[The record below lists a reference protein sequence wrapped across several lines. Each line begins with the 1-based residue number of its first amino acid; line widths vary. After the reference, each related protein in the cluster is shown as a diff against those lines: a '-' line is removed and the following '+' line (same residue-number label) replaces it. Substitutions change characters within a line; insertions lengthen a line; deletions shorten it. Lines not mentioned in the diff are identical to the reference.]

1 MILDNE
7 NQNLKVHEWI
17 KQYTEVGTIDIV
29 TGYFTVG
36 ALAYLSQQV
45 NQKITKFR
53 LVLGDIVNFDQVD
66 DRPLELLNEN
76 ITIEAALNLSRLAQ
90 EAVDFL
96 KQDKVRAKTL
106 EPNFCHAKCYLFEP
120 SKKDD
125 RNKYFISGSSN
136 LTEAGIGLKHT
147 NNLEL
152 NIAETGNNS
161 QYKELVEWF
170 ETLWHKPQAHKEKTL
185 VAKDG
190 TSKKVDFKQY
200 LIEAIAKIFIEYS
213 PRDIYYKILFEL
225 FGNQILEIE
234 NDPEFNRQVGRLE
247 NTAVFNAL
255 YDFQKKGVLSLI
267 RMLQKYDGA
276 ILADAVGLGKTWSAL
291 TVMKFFQM
299 QGREV
304 ILLCP
309 KKLEDNWRR
318 YKEDQES
325 KFEPDKLKFFMRFHT
340 DMSSSRL
347 ESYSDR
353 ADKFF
358 RDDKPKL
365 IVIDESHNLRND
377 KANRYKFLVEQI
389 LQKNQDVKVLLISAT
404 PINNS
409 LNDARNQFKLMVQGN
424 VHGYDAKLGVRNID
438 YSFKQAQ
445 TMFNEW
451 RKDDNPKIGDFIKKL
466 SGNDFFRLTD
476 SLLVARTRK
485 MVESQETDLIFP
497 FKNKPVNLFV
507 TPHQLGNFESFEEL
521 FEHFP
526 PMLSGYQPAFYLDDD
541 SGVKKDVLKDE
552 KLRDRFLVKMIYI
565 LMVKRLES
573 SWFSFCSTVEK
584 IKDHHQNALDKIKAY
599 QANKAKPITL
609 ENDAGTLDD
618 DQNDDEFTEAVEQYT
633 LGKKRPIS
641 IAEIDRVGNL
651 DKFKEDLKQDLDA
664 LDKLS
669 VNLQKFAVKLDKEIA
684 PTTKKSVRLKSCDD
698 KLQSLIAEIVK
709 KRKSGIN
716 NHNPKVVIF
725 TVYRD
730 TAVYLF
736 EQLRARG
743 FDKIAIAS
751 GTGSY
756 SEDSDCS
763 QKMELILERFAP
775 YTKLFCEKEWAF
787 DTEKQGLEAFA
798 DWQEWVKENHPDT
811 YQKLTKPIDILIA
824 TDALSEGQNLQDAD
838 MVINYDI
845 HWNPVRIIQRMG
857 RIDRLGSPNR
867 EIFGTNFWPSD
878 NINSYLNLQGR
889 IEQRMAA
896 MKLAGSE
903 VDPQFSDSFAKMA
916 HDEDF
921 DRKMNDRMMEQ
932 MLITWDD
939 IEVSDQG
946 LGFDSLSLER
956 YRQDLLAEFNRDKD
970 KYRQMPKGVYS
981 GFVGDADSSNG
992 IVALLGYP
1000 AKPSKKLDHQ
1010 YQVFDLI
1017 YIDKS
1022 GKLVLNNQKEVL
1034 DFLTVNKDKDR
1045 FVPPAVDRGDQEAIA
1060 ELVNALKSW
1069 LRSQAVQT
1077 EVMEDGTTKETMGK
1091 AARDLIGKIKKGN
1104 QMAFDFIKQDGDV
1117 EQKFQVDKFDLVA
1130 WLLVSKCLNTD

>member
-7 NQNLKVHEWI
+7 KHLKVHEWI
-17 KQYTEVGTIDIV
+17 VKYTEEGTIDIV

-45 NQKITKFR
+45 NQKIAKFR
-53 LVLGDIVNFDQVD
+53 LVLGDIVNLDQVD
-66 DRPLELLNEN
+66 DRPLDLLNEN

-96 KQDKVRAKTL
+96 KQDKVKAKTL

-170 ETLWHKPQAHKEKTL
+170 ESLWNNPQAHKEKTIL
-185 VAKDG
+185 AKDG
-190 TSKKVDFKQY
+190 TSKKIDFKQY

-213 PRDIYYKILFEL
+213 PRDIYFKILFEL

-234 NDPEFNRQVGRLE
+234 NDPEFNRQIGRLE
-247 NTAVFNAL
+247 NTAIFRSL
-255 YDFQKKGVLSLI
+255 YKFQEKGVLSLI

-291 TVMKFFQM
+291 AVMKFFQM

-309 KKLEDNWRR
+309 KKLENNWRR
-318 YKEDQES
+318 YKEDQAS
-325 KFEPDKLKFFMRFHT
+325 KFEVDKLKFFMRFHT
-340 DMSSSRL
+340 DMNNSRL
-347 ESYSDR
+347 ESYNDR

-365 IVIDESHNLRND
+365 IVIDESHNLRNH

-409 LNDARNQFKLMVQGN
+409 LNDVRNQFKLMVQGN
-424 VHGYDAKLGVRNID
+424 VHGYETKLGVRNID
-438 YSFKQAQ
+438 HSFKQAQ
-445 TMFNEW
+445 TIFNDW
-451 RKDDNPKIGDFIKKL
+451 RKDKNPKIGDFIKKL

-485 MVESQETDLIFP
+485 MVESQETDLTFP
-497 FKNKPVNLFV
+497 VKNKPVNLFV
-507 TPHQLGNFESFEEL
+507 TPHQLGNFETFEEL
-521 FEHFP
+521 FDHFP
-526 PMLSGYQPAFYLDDD
+526 PMLSGYQPAFYLDDE
-541 SGVKKDVLKDE
+541 SGVKKDVLRDD

-573 SWFSFCSTVEK
+573 SWFSFYSTVEK
-584 IKDHHQNALDKIKAY
+584 IKDHHQNALDKIKSY
-599 QANKAKPITL
+599 QTNKAKAVLL
-609 ENDAGTLDD
+609 ENDVIDLDN
-618 DQNDDEFTEAVEQYT
+618 DQNDDDFTEAVEEYT
-633 LGKKRPIS
+633 LGKKRPIN
-641 IAEIDRVGNL
+641 IADIDAAGSL
-651 DKFKEDLKQDLDA
+651 DKFKEDLKKDLDA
-664 LDKLS
+664 LDNLY
-669 VNLQKFAVKLDKEIA
+669 VNLQKFDAKINKEVKKPHQI
-684 PTTKKSVRLKSCDD
+684 KSCDD
-698 KLQSLIAEIVK
+698 KLKELIAQIIK
-709 KRKSGIN
+709 KCNSGAN
-716 NHNPKVVIF
+716 NHNQKVVIF

-730 TAVYLF
+730 TAEYLF
-736 EQLRARG
+736 KQLQARG

-756 SEDSDCS
+756 SDDSDHKQS
-763 QKMELILERFAP
+763 MEAILERFAP
-775 YTKLFCEKEWAF
+775 YTKLFREKEWTF
-787 DTEKQGLEAFA
+787 ESEKEGLEAFA
-798 DWQEWVKENHPDT
+798 EWQEWIKENHPKT
-811 YQKLTKPIDILIA
+811 HQKLSKPIDILIA

-857 RIDRLGSPNR
+857 RIDRLGSPN
-867 EIFGTNFWPSD
+867 EQIFGINFWPSE

-903 VDPQFSDSFAKMA
+903 VDHQFSDSFAKMA

-921 DRKMNDRMMEQ
+921 DRKMNDRMIEQ
-932 MLITWDD
+932 MSITWDD

-970 KYRQMPKGVYS
+970 KYRQMPKGVYT
-981 GFVGDADSSNG
+981 GFVGDMATGARDG

-1034 DFLTVNKDKDR
+1034 DFLNVNKDQER
-1045 FVPPAVDRGDQEAIA
+1045 FVPDAVDRGEPVAIA

-1069 LRSQAVQT
+1069 LSSQAVQT
-1077 EVMEDGTTKETMGK
+1077 EVMEDGTEKKTMGNETLEVLQGLK
-1091 AARDLIGKIKKGN
+1091 KGSKVAIDRIKQNVTVDGKYQLNNFDLITW
-1104 QMAFDFIKQDGDV
+1104 V
-1117 EQKFQVDKFDLVA
+1117 LVT
-1130 WLLVSKCLNTD
+1130 V

>member
-7 NQNLKVHEWI
+7 NPNPKVHEWI
-17 KQYTEVGTIDIV
+17 AKYTEQGTIDIV
-29 TGYFTVG
+29 TGYFTIG

-45 NQKITKFR
+45 NQKITEFR
-53 LVLGDIVNFDQVD
+53 LVLGDIVNLNRVD
-66 DRPLELLNEN
+66 DRPLDLLNEN
-76 ITIEAALNLSRLAQ
+76 ITIEAALKLSFLAQ

-96 KQDKVRAKTL
+96 KQDKVKAKTL

-120 SKKDD
+120 SNQDG

-161 QYKELVEWF
+161 QYKELAAWF
-170 ETLWHKPQAHKEKTL
+170 ETLWQKPQAHTEKTIL
-185 VAKDG
+185 TKDG
-190 TSKKVDFKQY
+190 TSKEIDFKQY

-291 TVMKFFQM
+291 AVMKFFQM

-309 KKLEDNWRR
+309 KKLENNWRR
-318 YKEDQES
+318 YKEDQTS
-325 KFEPDKLKFFMRFHT
+325 KLEVDKLKFFIRFHT
-340 DMSSSRL
+340 DMSKSRL
-347 ESYSDR
+347 ESYTDR

-358 RDDKPKL
+358 GDDKPKL

-377 KANRYKFLVEQI
+377 KASRYKFLVEQI

-424 VHGYDAKLGVRNID
+424 VHGYDAKLGVKNID

-445 TMFNEW
+445 TLFNEW
-451 RKDDNPKIGDFIKKL
+451 RKDDNPTIGDFIKKL

-485 MVESQETDLIFP
+485 MVESQETDLMFP
-497 FKNKPVNLFV
+497 IKNKPVNLFV
-507 TPHQLGNFESFEEL
+507 TPHQLGNFETFEEL

-526 PMLSGYQPAFYLDDD
+526 PMLSGYQPAFYLDED
-541 SGVKKDVLKDE
+541 SGVKKDILRDE

-573 SWFSFCSTVEK
+573 SWFSFYSTVEK
-584 IKDHHQNALDKIKAY
+584 IKDHHQNTLDKIKVY
-599 QANKAKPITL
+599 QASKAKTVIL
-609 ENDAGTLDD
+609 ENDPLNLDD
-618 DQNDDEFTEAVEQYT
+618 EQNDDEFTEAVEQYT
-633 LGKKRPIS
+633 LGQKRRIS
-641 IAEIDRVGNL
+641 IKKIDLGGNL
-651 DKFKEDLKQDLDA
+651 DKFKEDLKEDLDA
-664 LDKLS
+664 LDKLA
-669 VNLQKFAVKLDKEIA
+669 VNLQKFAVKLDKEIT
-684 PTTKKSVRLKSCDD
+684 PTSKKSERLKSCDD
-698 KLQSLIAEIVK
+698 KLKALIAEILK
-709 KRKSGIN
+709 KRNSGAN
-716 NHNPKVVIF
+716 NYNPKVVIF

-736 EQLRARG
+736 EQLQARG
-743 FDKIAIAS
+743 FQKIAIAS

-756 SEDSDCS
+756 SDDDTRKQSVEA
-763 QKMELILERFAP
+763 ILERFAP
-775 YTKLFCEKEWAF
+775 YTKLFREKEWTF
-787 DTEKQGLEAFA
+787 ESDKQGLEAFA
-798 DWQEWVKENHPDT
+798 EWKNWIAENHT
-811 YQKLTKPIDILIA
+811 ETHHKLTKPIDILIA

-857 RIDRLGSPNR
+857 RIDRLGSPNAQ
-867 EIFGTNFWPSD
+867 IFGINFWPSA

-903 VDPQFSDSFAKMA
+903 VDHQFSDSFAKMA

-939 IEVSDQG
+939 IEVSEQG

-981 GFVGDADSSNG
+981 GFVEDMATGARDG

-1034 DFLTVNKDKDR
+1034 DFLTVNKDQER
-1045 FVPPAVDRGDQEAIA
+1045 FVPDAVDQGGQVAIA
-1060 ELVNALKSW
+1060 ELVNALKVW
-1069 LRSQAVQT
+1069 LSSQAVQT
-1077 EVMEDGTTKETMGK
+1077 EVMEDGTEKKTMGN
-1091 AARDLIGKIKKGN
+1091 APRDLLGLLKKGDK
-1104 QMAFDFIKQDGDV
+1104 MALGTIKQNVKID
-1117 EQKFQVDKFDLVA
+1117 EKFQPDNFDLVA
-1130 WLLVSKCLNTD
+1130 WSLVSLTT

>member
-7 NQNLKVHEWI
+7 KHLKVHEWI
-17 KQYTEVGTIDIV
+17 VKYTEEGTIDIV

-45 NQKITKFR
+45 NQKIAKFR
-53 LVLGDIVNFDQVD
+53 LVLGDIVNLDQVD
-66 DRPLELLNEN
+66 DRPLDLLNEN

-96 KQDKVRAKTL
+96 KQDKVKAKTL

-136 LTEAGIGLKHT
+136 LTEAGIGKKQT

-170 ETLWHKPQAHKEKTL
+170 ESLWNNPQAHKEKTIL
-185 VAKDG
+185 AKDG
-190 TSKKVDFKQY
+190 TSKKIDFKQY

-213 PRDIYYKILFEL
+213 PRDIYFKILFEL

-234 NDPEFNRQVGRLE
+234 NDPEFNRQIGRLE
-247 NTAVFNAL
+247 NTAIFRSL
-255 YDFQKKGVLSLI
+255 YKFQEKGVLSLI

-291 TVMKFFQM
+291 AVMKFFQM

-309 KKLEDNWRR
+309 KKLENNWRR
-318 YKEDQES
+318 YKEDQAS
-325 KFEPDKLKFFMRFHT
+325 KFEVDKLKFFMRFHT
-340 DMSSSRL
+340 DMNNSRL
-347 ESYSDR
+347 ESYNDR

-365 IVIDESHNLRND
+365 IVIDESHNLRNH

-409 LNDARNQFKLMVQGN
+409 LNDVRNQFKLMVQGN
-424 VHGYDAKLGVRNID
+424 VHGYETKLGVRNID
-438 YSFKQAQ
+438 HSFKQAQ
-445 TMFNEW
+445 TIFNDW
-451 RKDDNPKIGDFIKKL
+451 RKDKNPKIGDFIKKL

-485 MVESQETDLIFP
+485 MVESQETDLTFP
-497 FKNKPVNLFV
+497 VKNKPVNLFV
-507 TPHQLGNFESFEEL
+507 TPHQLGNFETFEEL
-521 FEHFP
+521 FDHFP
-526 PMLSGYQPAFYLDDD
+526 PMLSGYQPAFYLDDE
-541 SGVKKDVLKDE
+541 SGVKKDVLRDD

-573 SWFSFCSTVEK
+573 SWFSFYSTVEK
-584 IKDHHQNALDKIKAY
+584 IKDHHQNALDKIKSY
-599 QANKAKPITL
+599 QTNKAKAVLL
-609 ENDAGTLDD
+609 ENDVIDLDN
-618 DQNDDEFTEAVEQYT
+618 DQNDDDFTEAVEEYT
-633 LGKKRPIS
+633 LGKKRPIN
-641 IAEIDRVGNL
+641 IADIDAAGSL
-651 DKFKEDLKQDLDA
+651 DKFKEDLKKDLDA
-664 LDKLS
+664 LDNLY
-669 VNLQKFAVKLDKEIA
+669 VNLQKFDAKINKEVKKPHQI
-684 PTTKKSVRLKSCDD
+684 KSCDD
-698 KLQSLIAEIVK
+698 KLKELIAQIIK
-709 KRKSGIN
+709 KCNSGAN
-716 NHNPKVVIF
+716 NHNQKVVIF

-730 TAVYLF
+730 TAEYLF
-736 EQLRARG
+736 KQLQARG

-756 SEDSDCS
+756 SDDSDHKQS
-763 QKMELILERFAP
+763 MEAILERFAP
-775 YTKLFCEKEWAF
+775 YTKLFREKEWTF
-787 DTEKQGLEAFA
+787 ESEKEGLEAFA
-798 DWQEWVKENHPDT
+798 EWQEWIKENHPKT
-811 YQKLTKPIDILIA
+811 HQKLSKPIDILIA

-857 RIDRLGSPNR
+857 RIDRLGSPN
-867 EIFGTNFWPSD
+867 EQIFGINFWPSE

-903 VDPQFSDSFAKMA
+903 VDHQFSDSFAKMA

-921 DRKMNDRMMEQ
+921 DRKMNDRMIEQ
-932 MLITWDD
+932 MSITWDD

-970 KYRQMPKGVYS
+970 KYRQMPKGVYT
-981 GFVGDADSSNG
+981 GFVGDMATGARDG

-1034 DFLTVNKDKDR
+1034 DFLNVNKDQER
-1045 FVPPAVDRGDQEAIA
+1045 FVPDAVDRGESKAIT

-1069 LRSQAVQT
+1069 LSSQAVQT
-1077 EVMEDGTTKETMGK
+1077 EVMDDGTVKETMGNETL
-1091 AARDLIGKIKKGN
+1091 RVLQGLKKGN
-1104 QMAFDFIKQDGDV
+1104 KVAIERIKQNVTVDGKY
-1117 EQKFQVDKFDLVA
+1117 QLNNFDLITWV
-1130 WLLVSKCLNTD
+1130 LVTV

>member
-7 NQNLKVHEWI
+7 NRKVHEWI
-17 KQYTEVGTIDIV
+17 VEYTEEGTIDIV

-53 LVLGDIVNFDQVD
+53 LVLGDIVNLDQVD
-66 DRPLELLNEN
+66 DRPLDLLNEN

-96 KQDKVRAKTL
+96 KQDKVKAKTL

-136 LTEAGIGLKHT
+136 LTEAGIGKKQT

-170 ETLWHKPQAHKEKTL
+170 ESLWNNPQAHKEKTIL
-185 VAKDG
+185 AKDG
-190 TSKKVDFKQY
+190 TSKKIDFKQY

-234 NDPEFNRQVGRLE
+234 NDPEFNRQIGRLE
-247 NTAVFNAL
+247 NTAIFHSL

-291 TVMKFFQM
+291 AVMKFFQM

-309 KKLEDNWRR
+309 KKLENNWRR
-318 YKEDQES
+318 YKEDQAS
-325 KFEPDKLKFFMRFHT
+325 KFEVDKLKFFMRFHT
-340 DMSSSRL
+340 DMNNSRL
-347 ESYSDR
+347 ESYNDR

-358 RDDKPKL
+358 RDDKPRL

-389 LQKNQDVKVLLISAT
+389 LKKNQDVKVLLISAT

-424 VHGYDAKLGVRNID
+424 VHGYETKLGVRNID

-445 TMFNEW
+445 TIFNEW
-451 RKDDNPKIGDFIKKL
+451 RKDKNPKIGDFIKKL

-485 MVESQETDLIFP
+485 MVESQQTDLTFP
-497 FKNKPVNLFV
+497 VKNKPVNLFV
-507 TPHQLGNFESFEEL
+507 TPDQLGNFETFEEL
-521 FEHFP
+521 FNDFP
-526 PMLSGYQPAFYLDDD
+526 PMLSGYQPAFYLDDE

-552 KLRDRFLVKMIYI
+552 KLRDRFLVKMLYI

-573 SWFSFCSTVEK
+573 SWWSFYSTVEK
-584 IKDHHQNALDKIKAY
+584 IKVHHQNTLDKIKAY
-599 QANKAKPITL
+599 QANKVKSST
-609 ENDAGTLDD
+609 EVTTDVHDLDVD
-618 DQNDDEFTEAVEQYT
+618 EEDDEFIKELEEYT
-633 LGKKRPIS
+633 LGKKRKIR
-641 IAEIDRVGNL
+641 IAEIEKAGKLEQFKKDL
-651 DKFKEDLKQDLDA
+651 KEDLNSLDN
-664 LDKLS
+664 LYI
-669 VNLQKFAVKLDKEIA
+669 NLQKFEIKLNQEIA
-684 PTTKKSVRLKSCDD
+684 GKAGNVNPYKSCDD
-698 KLQSLIAEIVK
+698 KLEVLISKIVN
-709 KRKSGIN
+709 KRESGAN
-716 NHNPKVVIF
+716 NRNPKVVIF

-730 TAVYLF
+730 TAEYLF
-736 EQLRARG
+736 KQLQARG

-751 GTGSY
+751 GSGSY
-756 SEDSDCS
+756 TDDSKGKQS
-763 QKMELILERFAP
+763 MEPVLERFAP

-787 DTEKQGLEAFA
+787 NSAKQGLEAFA
-798 DWQEWVKENHPDT
+798 EWQEWIKKNHPDT
-811 YQKLTKPIDILIA
+811 HQKLTKPIDILIA

-857 RIDRLGSPNR
+857 RIDRLGSPNSQ
-867 EIFGTNFWPSD
+867 IFGINFWPSD
-878 NINSYLNLQGR
+878 SINSYLNLQGR

-903 VDPQFSDSFAKMA
+903 VDPQFSDSFAKMS

-921 DRKMNDRMMEQ
+921 DRKMNDRMIEQ
-932 MLITWDD
+932 MSITWDD

-970 KYRQMPKGVYS
+970 KYRQMPKGVYT
-981 GFVGDADSSNG
+981 GFVGDVATGDRNG

-1034 DFLTVNKDKDR
+1034 DFLNVNKDQER
-1045 FVPPAVDRGDQEAIA
+1045 FVPDAVDRGEQVAIA

-1069 LRSQAVQT
+1069 LSSQAVQT
-1077 EVMEDGTTKETMGK
+1077 EVMDDGTEKKTMGN
-1091 AARDLIGKIKKGN
+1091 APRELLGKVKKGDK
-1104 QMAFDFIKQDGDV
+1104 MASATIKQNVKID
-1117 EQKFQVDKFDLVA
+1117 EKFQSDNFDLVA
-1130 WLLVSKCLNTD
+1130 WFLVSLTT